1 MISKLTEENEIKF
14 LKDSNPQ
21 PPIDNTT
28 SQPQEQES
36 APKKP
41 ILEYNNTLAIMNYIL
56 DITKNISD
64 FFINI
69 DLSILIIKFAFKYS
83 EKTPLPAAFKRRV
96 TESFK
101 KCLTFYDDY
110 NKLKETSPKDVQDI
124 FNCHK
129 VNKLS
134 EIKKNNFF
142 YNEIYKAL
150 RDLIDSNYKWKKDDL
165 NSILELGKNCPFTL
179 VKIRLYEYTKD
190 FSEVM
195 NCYLDEENKTETHS
209 EDVFAWLQRMFQSFS
224 RKNEDLSE
232 VDFKN
237 LQQTVVDNVSKL
249 AKLSI
254 PKTNKIIKQFYGNDQ
269 KIVIIHK
276 LDDAP
281 LLQYEFIKQLLSP
294 TRGGGGRLEEVKTEE
309 KKEESEENDSS
320 KNAKNESLCNILL
333 LEIDLLIKLKKFKEV
348 LPSVREKLTL
358 YPKVYPKEKCLQK
371 CLENNINDASVILYQ
386 SLDETEKAMELTRN
400 SVEKSF
406 EEFLKDK
413 SDEKYEKFMEELN
426 LRIKLC
432 EETSEYIEKN
442 NIFSDDINNANDNK
456 VEISQK
462 EIEDV
467 WFKVLYQ
474 LYEFE
479 KKGENDENIIKK
491 MKENI
496 NQLLRKMCLH
506 VKLRNII
513 EVVINKKE
521 DSLFKDFQNIL
532 CEMIQSNNNF
542 NRILTNTMI
551 IMKNCAINS
560 EEEMLNVCIKGSYY
574 NNDKCDFCH
583 KEIDDKKNEKIFCF
597 GCGHQCHEYCSFN
610 KGEEFESE
618 CPICREKEIIDEPI
632 AKKIKNIINDDKEI
646 ENKINIEDNN
656 KNKKVVSESRDEQI
670 KKLNNYDNNYLTMI
684 EEI

>member
-1 MISKLTEENEIKF
+1 MNLPYIQFNLLKFVKESPDYESFVAFIFYWILQENVFLNLIKFDSYSFLNVISLYFTDPVLLNVIKTFDFTQFNENMISKLTEENEIKF

-28 SQPQEQES
+28 SQPQEQENT
-36 APKKP
+36 PKKP

-83 EKTPLPAAFKRRV
+83 EKTPLPAVFKRRV

-462 EIEDV
+462 EIEDI

-479 KKGENDENIIKK
+479 KKGENDIK
-491 MKENI
+491 
-496 NQLLRKMCLH
+496 
-506 VKLRNII
+506 
-513 EVVINKKE
+513 
-521 DSLFKDFQNIL
+521 
-532 CEMIQSNNNF
+532 
-542 NRILTNTMI
+542 
-551 IMKNCAINS
+551 
-560 EEEMLNVCIKGSYY
+560 
-574 NNDKCDFCH
+574 
-583 KEIDDKKNEKIFCF
+583 
-597 GCGHQCHEYCSFN
+597 
-610 KGEEFESE
+610 
-618 CPICREKEIIDEPI
+618 
-632 AKKIKNIINDDKEI
+632 
-646 ENKINIEDNN
+646 
-656 KNKKVVSESRDEQI
+656 
-670 KKLNNYDNNYLTMI
+670 
-684 EEI
+684 